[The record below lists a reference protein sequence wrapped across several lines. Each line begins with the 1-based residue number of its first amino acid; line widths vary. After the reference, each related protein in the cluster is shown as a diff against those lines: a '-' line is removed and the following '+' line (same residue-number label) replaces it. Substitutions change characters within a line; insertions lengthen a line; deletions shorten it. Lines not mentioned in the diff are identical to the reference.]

1 MGNKLT
7 QIGSGSRQPWLTPQ
21 KAQLIQ
27 MRLPLLEKND
37 RYLVELYVHKGLS
50 FHELSQLSGLDE
62 RTVARQVKRLS
73 KRLLSDNY
81 ITIYRHQSNFTS
93 TELTI
98 AYDRFLLG
106 LGYRLIAKRHKL
118 PYRTAIK
125 IVKKL
130 QVWLDHKLNRKKTLP
145 TKRQK

>member
-1 MGNKLT
+1 
-7 QIGSGSRQPWLTPQ
+7 
-21 KAQLIQ
+21 
-27 MRLPLLEKND
+27 MRLTLLEKND

-62 RTVARQVKRLS
+62 RTVARQVKLLS

-81 ITIYRHQSNFTS
+81 LTIYRHKSNFTS
-93 TELTI
+93 TELAI

-106 LGYRLIAKRHKL
+106 LGCRRIAKRHKL
-118 PYRTAIK
+118 PDRSTFK

-130 QVWLDHKLNRKKTLP
+130 QVWLDHKLNNNKTLP